1 MIRATRSDTLP
12 EEELESKLE
21 LLDNELESKVEL
33 LDNELE
39 SKLELNPVP
48 PEVKPD
54 PVEPRLVKLVGGALM
69 LEEIGRPR
77 LDPKSKLDES
87 KVDPKEFCWAES
99 KLEDPKLVWPKLEK
113 AWFSWAEEPPWMET
127 VSLDPVDEATA
138 DCTAPAISG

>member
-1 MIRATRSDTLP
+1 MIRATRSDTLL
-12 EEELESKLE
+12 EEELE
-21 LLDNELESKVEL
+21 LLLESKLEL

-48 PEVKPD
+48 PELNPD
-54 PVEPRLVKLVGGALM
+54 PVEPRLAKLVGGALM
-69 LEEIGRPR
+69 LEEIGRVDV
-77 LDPKSKLDES
+77 DPKSKLDES

-113 AWFSWAEEPPWMET
+113 AWVDPKLSEEPPWMET

>member
-1 MIRATRSDTLP
+1 MIRATRSDTLL
-12 EEELESKLE
+12 EELLLESKLE
-21 LLDNELESKVEL
+21 VLDNELESKF
-33 LDNELE
+33 
-39 SKLELNPVP
+39 ELNP
-48 PEVKPD
+48 EVNPD
-54 PVEPRLVKLVGGALM
+54 PVEPRLAKLVGGALM

-77 LDPKSKLDES
+77 VDVDPKSKLDES

>member
-1 MIRATRSDTLP
+1 MIRATRSDTLL
-12 EEELESKLE
+12 EEELELLLESKLE

-33 LDNELE
+33 
-39 SKLELNPVP
+39 NPV
-48 PEVKPD
+48 
-54 PVEPRLVKLVGGALM
+54 PVEPRLAKLVGGALM
-69 LEEIGRPR
+69 LEEIGRVDV
-77 LDPKSKLDES
+77 DPKSKLDES

>member
-12 EEELESKLE
+12 EEELE
-21 LLDNELESKVEL
+21 LL
-33 LDNELE
+33 LE
-39 SKLELNPVP
+39 SKLELNP
-48 PEVKPD
+48 ELKPD
-54 PVEPRLVKLVGGALM
+54 PVEPRLAKLDGGALM

-77 LDPKSKLDES
+77 LDVDLKSKLDES

-113 AWFSWAEEPPWMET
+113 AWLEFSWAEEPPWMET

>member
-1 MIRATRSDTLP
+1 MDNDTRRATRSDTLL
-12 EEELESKLE
+12 EEELE
-21 LLDNELESKVEL
+21 LLLESKLEL

-48 PEVKPD
+48 PEVNPD
-54 PVEPRLVKLVGGALM
+54 PVEPRLAKLVGGALM
-69 LEEIGRPR
+69 LEEIGRAR
-77 LDPKSKLDES
+77 LDVDPKSKLDES

-127 VSLDPVDEATA
+127 VSLDPY
-138 DCTAPAISG
+138 

>member
-1 MIRATRSDTLP
+1 MIRATRSDTLL
-12 EEELESKLE
+12 EEELELLLESKLE

-33 LDNELE
+33 NPEL
-39 SKLELNPVP
+39 
-48 PEVKPD
+48 KPD
-54 PVEPRLVKLVGGALM
+54 PVEPRLAKLVGGALM

-77 LDPKSKLDES
+77 VDVDPKSKLDES

>member
-1 MIRATRSDTLP
+1 MDNDTRRATRSDTLL
-12 EEELESKLE
+12 EEELE
-21 LLDNELESKVEL
+21 LLLESKLEL

-48 PEVKPD
+48 PELNPD
-54 PVEPRLVKLVGGALM
+54 PVEPRLAKLVGGALM
-69 LEEIGRPR
+69 LEEIGRVDV
-77 LDPKSKLDES
+77 DPKSKLDES

-127 VSLDPVDEATA
+127 VSLDPY
-138 DCTAPAISG
+138 

>member
-1 MIRATRSDTLP
+1 MIRATRSDTLL
-12 EEELESKLE
+12 EEELE
-21 LLDNELESKVEL
+21 LLLESKLEL

-48 PEVKPD
+48 PELNPD
-54 PVEPRLVKLVGGALM
+54 PVEPRLAKLVGGALM

-77 LDPKSKLDES
+77 VDVDPKSKLDES

>member
-1 MIRATRSDTLP
+1 MIRATRSDTLL
-12 EEELESKLE
+12 EEELELLLESKLE

-33 LDNELE
+33 
-39 SKLELNPVP
+39 NPV
-48 PEVKPD
+48 
-54 PVEPRLVKLVGGALM
+54 PVEPRLAKLVGGALM

-77 LDPKSKLDES
+77 VDVDPKSKLDES

>member
-1 MIRATRSDTLP
+1 MDNDTRRATRSDTLL
-12 EEELESKLE
+12 EELELLLESKL
-21 LLDNELESKVEL
+21 EL

-48 PEVKPD
+48 PEVNPD
-54 PVEPRLVKLVGGALM
+54 PVEPRLAKLVGGALM
-69 LEEIGRPR
+69 LEEIGRVDV
-77 LDPKSKLDES
+77 DPKSKLDES

-127 VSLDPVDEATA
+127 VSLDPY
-138 DCTAPAISG
+138 

>member
-1 MIRATRSDTLP
+1 MMASWIMINDTRRATRSDTLL
-12 EEELESKLE
+12 EEELE
-21 LLDNELESKVEL
+21 LLLESKLEL

-48 PEVKPD
+48 PELNPD
-54 PVEPRLVKLVGGALM
+54 PVEPRLAKLVGGALM
-69 LEEIGRPR
+69 LEEIGRVDV
-77 LDPKSKLDES
+77 DPKSKLDES

-127 VSLDPVDEATA
+127 VSLDPY
-138 DCTAPAISG
+138 

>member
-1 MIRATRSDTLP
+1 MIRATRSDTLL
-12 EEELESKLE
+12 EEELE
-21 LLDNELESKVEL
+21 LLLESKLEL

-48 PEVKPD
+48 PEVNPD
-54 PVEPRLVKLVGGALM
+54 PVEPRLAKLVGGALM
-69 LEEIGRPR
+69 LEEIGRVDV
-77 LDPKSKLDES
+77 DPKSKLDES

>member
-1 MIRATRSDTLP
+1 MDNDTRRATRSDTLL
-12 EEELESKLE
+12 EELELLLESKL
-21 LLDNELESKVEL
+21 EL

-48 PEVKPD
+48 PELNPD
-54 PVEPRLVKLVGGALM
+54 PVEPRLAKLVGGALM
-69 LEEIGRPR
+69 LEEIGRVDV
-77 LDPKSKLDES
+77 DPKSKLDES

-127 VSLDPVDEATA
+127 VSLDPY
-138 DCTAPAISG
+138 

>member
-1 MIRATRSDTLP
+1 MDNDTRRATRSDTLL
-12 EEELESKLE
+12 EEELE
-21 LLDNELESKVEL
+21 LLLESKLEL

-48 PEVKPD
+48 PEVNPD
-54 PVEPRLVKLVGGALM
+54 PVEPRLAKLVGGALM
-69 LEEIGRPR
+69 LEEIGRVDV
-77 LDPKSKLDES
+77 DPKSKLDES

-127 VSLDPVDEATA
+127 VSLDPY
-138 DCTAPAISG
+138 

>member
-1 MIRATRSDTLP
+1 MIRATRSDTLL
-12 EEELESKLE
+12 EEELE
-21 LLDNELESKVEL
+21 LLLESKLEL

-48 PEVKPD
+48 PELKPD
-54 PVEPRLVKLVGGALM
+54 PVEPRLAKLVGGALM
-69 LEEIGRPR
+69 LEEIGRVDV
-77 LDPKSKLDES
+77 DPKSKLDES

>member
-1 MIRATRSDTLP
+1 ML
-12 EEELESKLE
+12 EEELE
-21 LLDNELESKVEL
+21 LLLESKLEL

-48 PEVKPD
+48 PELKPD
-54 PVEPRLVKLVGGALM
+54 PVEPRLAKLVGGALM

-77 LDPKSKLDES
+77 VDVDPKSKLDES

-127 VSLDPVDEATA
+127 VSLDPY
-138 DCTAPAISG
+138 

>member
-1 MIRATRSDTLP
+1 MIRATRSDTLL
-12 EEELESKLE
+12 EEELE
-21 LLDNELESKVEL
+21 LLLESKLEL

-48 PEVKPD
+48 PELNPD
-54 PVEPRLVKLVGGALM
+54 PVEPRLAKLVGGALM
-69 LEEIGRPR
+69 LEEIGRVDV
-77 LDPKSKLDES
+77 DPKSKLDES

>member
-1 MIRATRSDTLP
+1 MDNDTRRATRSDTLL
-12 EEELESKLE
+12 EELELLLESKL
-21 LLDNELESKVEL
+21 EL

-48 PEVKPD
+48 PEVNPD
-54 PVEPRLVKLVGGALM
+54 PVEPRLAKLVGGALM
-69 LEEIGRPR
+69 LEEIGR
-77 LDPKSKLDES
+77 LDVDPKSKLDES

-127 VSLDPVDEATA
+127 VSLDPY
-138 DCTAPAISG
+138 

>member
-1 MIRATRSDTLP
+1 MIRATRSDTSL
-12 EEELESKLE
+12 EELELLLESKL
-21 LLDNELESKVEL
+21 EL

-48 PEVKPD
+48 PELKPD
-54 PVEPRLVKLVGGALM
+54 PVEPRLAKLVGGALM
-69 LEEIGRPR
+69 LEEIGRVDV
-77 LDPKSKLDES
+77 DPKSKLDES

-113 AWFSWAEEPPWMET
+113 AWLEFSWAEEPPWMET